1 MGDNLSAKKKVKEFG
16 IPLVPNTDFATSDV
30 RKIIKIA
37 QKKIKYPVMIKASAG
52 SGGVRMRIVHNSVHI
67 DEEIKRV
74 MSEAKNAFGNN
85 QVFIK
90 KFIQS
95 PKYTEVQIVGDLHGN
110 YSTLFE
116 RDCSIQRRNQ
126 KVIEKIPCTFFLL
139 ENEKNSEFSH

>member
-1 MGDNLSAKKKVKEFG
+1 M
-16 IPLVPNTDFATSDV
+16 
-30 RKIIKIA
+30 
-37 QKKIKYPVMIKASAG
+37 MIKASAG
-52 SGGVRMRIVHNSVHI
+52 GGGERMRIVHDSVHI
-67 DEEIKRV
+67 DEEMKRA

-126 KVIEKIPCTFFLL
+126 KVIEKVPCTFFLL

>member
-1 MGDNLSAKKKVKEFG
+1 MGDNLAAKKKVKEFG

-67 DEEIKRV
+67 DEEIKRA

-95 PKYTEVQIVGDLHGN
+95 PKYTEV
-110 YSTLFE
+110 
-116 RDCSIQRRNQ
+116 
-126 KVIEKIPCTFFLL
+126 K
-139 ENEKNSEFSH
+139 